1 VPLRLVPAYDE
12 LLLGWRD
19 RTPVVAPGH
28 ARRVHPGG
36 GLLRAVVLED
46 ARAVGTWQ
54 LRGGRVAV
62 EPFGEIRDTAALA
75 AEIAA
80 VEAL

>member
-19 RTPVVAPGH
+19 RTPVVAAAH

-36 GLLRAVVLED
+36 GLLRAVVLEGG
-46 ARAVGTWQ
+46 RAVGTWQ
-54 LRGGRVAV
+54 LRGGRVTV
-62 EPFGEIRDTAALA
+62 EPFVEIADAAGLA
-75 AEIAA
+75 AEIAR
-80 VEAL
+80 VEAA